1 MSKTNTNMNKEKKNE
16 YFRHCDDDC
25 LNRDNLGRAA
35 AFSVKVAERVSL

>member
-1 MSKTNTNMNKEKKNE
+1 MNKEKKNE

-35 AFSVKVAERVSL
+35 AFPVKVAERVSL

>member
-35 AFSVKVAERVSL
+35 AFPVKVAERVSL